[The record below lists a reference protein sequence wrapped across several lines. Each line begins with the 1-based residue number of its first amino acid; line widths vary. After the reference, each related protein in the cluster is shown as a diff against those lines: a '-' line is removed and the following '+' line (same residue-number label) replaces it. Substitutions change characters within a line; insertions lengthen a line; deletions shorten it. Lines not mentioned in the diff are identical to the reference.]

1 MHPKL
6 ADRCIDALHKRL
18 NVLQYLMRD
27 SLTILPRIDR
37 DPTTRLT
44 SKILEHRTHAR
55 LQRLLFVAFL
65 PIAAPCRCDL
75 RCEIEEKSEVRGGET
90 DVGGA
95 APRQWETFG
104 GGERYTGK
112 GVAVA

>member
-1 MHPKL
+1 
-6 ADRCIDALHKRL
+6 
-18 NVLQYLMRD
+18 MRD
-27 SLTILPRIDR
+27 SVTILPRIDR

-44 SKILEHRTHAR
+44 PKVLKHRAHAG
-55 LQRLLFVAFL
+55 LQRLLFVALL
-65 PIAAPCRCDL
+65 PVASPRRCHL
-75 RCEIEEKSEVRGGET
+75 RCEIEEKGEVWRGEA

-95 APRQWETFG
+95 APRQRETFS